1 MSGRPLDPE
10 RHSERRDQI
19 MRTAAEL
26 FVENGYENTSVKM
39 ISDKLKM
46 NVAGIY
52 YYFKNKETLLFE
64 FLEQQILFLLER
76 TRKAVLEAGDRP
88 RDQLAGFV
96 REHTLVQTEIIA
108 SSSAYSMKTLALG
121 QTTDA
126 YLKRLNALEH
136 ENLDDLRRILE
147 LGQAAGEFD
156 VPDVTATAFGV
167 LGIVEHVNHWFRP
180 GQRLSAADIAE
191 MNARFALRLVG
202 VRDA

>member
-1 MSGRPLDPE
+1 
-10 RHSERRDQI
+10 

-156 VPDVTATAFGV
+156 VADVTATAFGV

-180 GQRLSAADIAE
+180 GQRLSATDIAE

>member
-1 MSGRPLDPE
+1 VSGRPLDLD
-10 RHSERRDQI
+10 RHNERRDQI

-26 FVENGYENTSVKM
+26 FIENGYDSTSVKM
-39 ISDKLKM
+39 MSDKLNM

-64 FLEQQILFLLER
+64 FLEQQILTLLER
-76 TRKAVLEAGDRP
+76 TRKAVEEAGDKP
-88 RDQLAGFV
+88 RDRLRSFV

-121 QTTDA
+121 QTTRA

-136 ENLDDLRRILE
+136 DNLDDLRRILE
-147 LGQAAGEFD
+147 QGQRAGEFD
-156 VPDVTATAFGV
+156 VADVTATAFAI

-180 GQRLSAADIAE
+180 GQRLSAIEIAE

-202 VRDA
+202 AADA